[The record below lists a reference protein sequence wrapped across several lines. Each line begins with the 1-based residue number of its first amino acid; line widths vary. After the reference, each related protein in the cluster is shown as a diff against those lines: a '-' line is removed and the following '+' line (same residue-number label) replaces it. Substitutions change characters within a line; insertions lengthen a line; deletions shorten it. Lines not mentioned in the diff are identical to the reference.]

1 MPVSF
6 PFKINRETIQRTLY
20 PPEPS
25 KKSGEKEDYLP
36 MWHIFP
42 ANQPAGISIDN

>member
-25 KKSGEKEDYLP
+25 KKSGEKRILSANVAHFP
-36 MWHIFP
+36 RQSACWHIH
-42 ANQPAGISIDN
+42 